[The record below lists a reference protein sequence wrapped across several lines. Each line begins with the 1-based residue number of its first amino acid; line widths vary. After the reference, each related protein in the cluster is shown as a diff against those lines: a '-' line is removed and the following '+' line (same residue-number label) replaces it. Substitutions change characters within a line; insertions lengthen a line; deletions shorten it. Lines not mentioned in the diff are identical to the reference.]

1 MDYFKELELSYV
13 ADARIDTMDADEEF
27 VLFAGAQ
34 RMVYNPEYSL
44 GILTRHLDKNW
55 KRISPTMQAKIG
67 KLMQDAIRG
76 ETESGCDIDQLK
88 INYMKQFLD
97 THEIPWPF

>member
-13 ADARIDTMDADEEF
+13 TETRIDTMDTDEEF
-27 VLFAGAQ
+27 VMFAGAQ
-34 RMVYNPEYSL
+34 RMVYNPEYSM
-44 GILTRHLDKNW
+44 GILTRYLDKNW

-67 KLMQDAIRG
+67 KLFQDGIKG

-88 INYMKQFLD
+88 VNYMKQFLD